1 MFLFIILFFNISS
14 LHNISQTYFMT
25 HKLLTKITGALGYK
39 LIEKKHFKNNRLL
52 SKDTALNMHKLLKSI
67 FFNNA
72 IKQLI
77 QIGANDGKS
86 FDNLNYFIKKN
97 HTKSL
102 LVEPIKDNFDKLKEN
117 YKDYKLISLENS
129 AISVNNEITYLY
141 KVNPI
146 YENHY
151 GNHIPAIP
159 SFEKNHLIKHGVKN
173 NHIIT
178 EKINA
183 ISIKDLIKKYDI
195 KDFDLLFLD
204 AEGYDGKIVFDFL
217 STVKMRPIIIFEYI
231 HLDNSFFESLIKKV
245 KDENYVFFSIDEN
258 MLCYPKEK
266 KINFELN

>member
-1 MFLFIILFFNISS
+1 
-14 LHNISQTYFMT
+14 
-25 HKLLTKITGALGYK
+25 
-39 LIEKKHFKNNRLL
+39 
-52 SKDTALNMHKLLKSI
+52 
-67 FFNNA
+67 
-72 IKQLI
+72 
-77 QIGANDGKS
+77 
-86 FDNLNYFIKKN
+86 
-97 HTKSL
+97 
-102 LVEPIKDNFDKLKEN
+102 
-117 YKDYKLISLENS
+117 
-129 AISVNNEITYLY
+129 LY

-245 KDENYVFFSIDEN
+245 KDENYVFFQLMKI
-258 MLCYPKEK
+258 CYAILRK
-266 KINFELN
+266 KKLILN